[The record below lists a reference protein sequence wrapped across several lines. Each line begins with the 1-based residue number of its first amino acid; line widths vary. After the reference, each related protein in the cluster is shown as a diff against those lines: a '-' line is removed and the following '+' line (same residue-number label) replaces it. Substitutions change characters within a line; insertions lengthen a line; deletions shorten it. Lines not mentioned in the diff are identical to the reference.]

1 MEGQTLIHRTLT
13 VTVRGPINIF
23 FIAGKKFL
31 KIPTNSI
38 ALAFFLLRQVLKNI
52 DMPRQNPRHLK
63 TGKTTFEC
71 CNSGILLEDLMKELD
86 TLLCLFSGQICQTIA
101 SLDLNFS
108 DHND

>member
-1 MEGQTLIHRTLT
+1 ML
-13 VTVRGPINIF
+13 
-23 FIAGKKFL
+23 
-31 KIPTNSI
+31 S
-38 ALAFFLLRQVLKNI
+38 QVLKNI
-52 DMPRQNPRHLK
+52 HMPRQNPRHLK

-71 CNSGILLEDLMKELD
+71 CNSGILLEDLIKELD